1 MSFLRHNTVVAQAGL
16 PHLGHVAQCRGVSL
30 ESKRLRQRHAS
41 QARVLVTDTCVK
53 TLERR

>member
-41 QARVLVTDTCVK
+41 QDRVLVIDTCVK
-53 TLERR
+53 TMERR